1 MISEPKA
8 IEVTES
14 GLSIDW
20 DDEHSSLYPFRA
32 LRGECRCANCI
43 DEWSGR
49 RILDTDS
56 IPLDIQIVDFIE
68 VGRYAI
74 QILWSDAHETGIY
87 SFELLVSICKCD
99 RCLGEKSN

>member
-1 MISEPKA
+1 MVSEPKA
-8 IEVTES
+8 IQITEN
-14 GLSIDW
+14 GLLIDW
-20 DDEHSSLYPFRA
+20 DDEHSSLYPFKA

-49 RILDTDS
+49 RILDTGS
-56 IPLDIQIVDFIE
+56 IPVDIQIVDFIE

-87 SFELLVSICKCD
+87 SFELLGSLCRCD
-99 RCLGEKSN
+99 RCLEEKTG